1 MRAMLLAAF
10 CVLAAAA
17 RAQGADQ
24 GDAAGGANTR
34 ATDLAPV
41 RVVGKR
47 QRVDPFAFR
56 NPVEAEATV
65 FSRSWDESPSLE
77 EIGMR
82 GGIVQIG
89 INKGLELTAKGIRKL
104 PGWQNQI
111 VDAQARPPPLDQA
124 QLDRAIRLHEERTS
138 PRAGQALPR

>member
-1 MRAMLLAAF
+1 MLLAAF
-10 CVLAAAA
+10 CVLVGAA

-24 GDAAGGANTR
+24 RDTAADAKNQ

-41 RVVGKR
+41 RVVGRR
-47 QRVDPFAFR
+47 QPVDPFAFH

-65 FSRSWDESPSLE
+65 FGRSWNESPSAE

-111 VDAQARPPPLDQA
+111 VGAQARPPPLDQA
-124 QLDRAIRLHEERTS
+124 QLERAIRLHDERTS
-138 PRAGQALPR
+138 PRAGRELPR